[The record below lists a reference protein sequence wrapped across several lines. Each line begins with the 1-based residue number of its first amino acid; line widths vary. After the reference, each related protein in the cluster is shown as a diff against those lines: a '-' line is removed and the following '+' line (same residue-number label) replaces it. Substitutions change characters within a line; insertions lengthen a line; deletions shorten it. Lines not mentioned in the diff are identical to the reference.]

1 MASKCQ
7 VLPLLEAWGCAASLM
22 YRLFSRCH
30 VDRLLPISGK
40 ICTGASHNFL
50 RSLCMAW
57 HISFAQDMV
66 GMLPCD
72 AAVAS

>member
-1 MASKCQ
+1 
-7 VLPLLEAWGCAASLM
+7 
-22 YRLFSRCH
+22 